1 MAIQWYPGH
10 MHKTRQAMKK
20 ALPQMDLVIEVIDAR
35 IPFSSAN
42 PLLNEMRGDKPV
54 IKVFNKA
61 DLADPGLTEQWQDY
75 LSTNQSLRTLPL
87 TASEPREPLKLLNLC
102 RQMVSFTPRPERRIQ
117 AMILGI
123 PNVGKST
130 LINTLS
136 GRAIAKTGNE
146 PAVTKMLQ
154 RIRIADDMVLHDTP
168 GMLWPNLDNP
178 GTGYR
183 LAVTGAIRETAV
195 DNLDIASY
203 AVEYLMQAYPERLKA
218 RFQVDQLADDDWQ
231 MLEMMALGR
240 GCVMSGGRP
249 DMQRISKLLLTE
261 LRRGDLG
268 PITLETPAMMETEL
282 VELEQIRA
290 DRAAKKAARKQK
302 SKN

>member
-10 MHKTRQAMKK
+10 MHKTRQALKK

-42 PLLNEMRGDKPV
+42 PLLEEMRGDKPV

-61 DLADPGLTEQWQDY
+61 DLADPAMTAEWQDY
-75 LSTNQSLRTLPL
+75 LASTQSLRTLPL
-87 TASEPREPLKLLNLC
+87 TATQPREPLKLLNLC
-102 RQMVSFTPRPERRIQ
+102 RQMVSFTPRPERKIQ
-117 AMILGI
+117 AMIMGI

-130 LINTLS
+130 LINTLA

-146 PAVTKMLQ
+146 PAVTRMLQ
-154 RIRIADDMVLHDTP
+154 RIKIADDLVLHDTP

-178 GTGYR
+178 GSGYR

-203 AVEYLMQAYPERLKA
+203 AVEYLMQQYPAALKKRFRL
-218 RFQVDQLADDDWQ
+218 DELGHDDYQ
-231 MLEMMALGR
+231 TLEMMALAR
-240 GCVMSGGRP
+240 GCVMSGGQA
-249 DMQRISKLLLTE
+249 DIQRISKLLLTE

-268 PITLETPAMMETEL
+268 LMTLETPAMMEIEL

-302 SKN
+302 NKH